1 MQLMPSIFFF
11 SRAARVRTPLCA
23 ICIICGLALAA
34 SAAIIPQSGFSGR
47 PGDGTCRDCHPAKT
61 LIDPDSLI
69 LTGLPDTLEPE
80 TVYPCTLYARYRGL
94 NEWTFEL
101 TAVDSLSNQAGTIEV
116 TDSLHTEIDDF
127 LDVQYF
133 KNNLKGAYVNRKDST
148 SWTFDYL
155 SPPAAN
161 GPVSFYW
168 CSYFKNRAKAPYYLL
183 EASRTIPL
191 RQDE

>member
-1 MQLMPSIFFF
+1 MQLMLNIPFF
-11 SRAARVRTPLCA
+11 SRVTRSQRCLCV
-23 ICIICGLALAA
+23 ICVICGFLMPV

-47 PGDGTCRDCHPAKT
+47 PGDGTCRDCHPSKT
-61 LIDPDSLI
+61 LIDSDSLI
-69 LTGLPDTLEPE
+69 LTGLPDTLDPE
-80 TVYPCTLYARYRGL
+80 TVYSCTLLARYHGL

-127 LDVQYF
+127 LNVQYF

-155 SPPAAN
+155 SPPATN

-168 CSYFKNRAKAPYYLL
+168 CAYFKNRAKAPYYLI
-183 EASRTIPL
+183 EASRSIPL

>member
-11 SRAARVRTPLCA
+11 SWAARVRTPICVVGA
-23 ICIICGLALAA
+23 ICVLALAA

-47 PGDGTCRDCHPAKT
+47 PGDGTCRDCHPSKT
-61 LIDPDSLI
+61 LIDSDSLI

-80 TVYPCTLYARYRGL
+80 TVYPCTLCARYHGL

-133 KNNLKGAYVNRKDST
+133 KNSLKGAWVNRKDST

-155 SPPAAN
+155 SPPATN

-168 CSYFKNRAKAPYYLL
+168 CSYFKNRSKPNYYLL

>member
-1 MQLMPSIFFF
+1 MPLMPRIAFF
-11 SRAARVRTPLCA
+11 SPVAQSLRCVCV
-23 ICIICGLALAA
+23 ICVICGFLAPA

-47 PGDGTCRDCHPAKT
+47 PGDGTCRDCHPTKS
-61 LIDPDSLI
+61 LVDPDSLI

-80 TVYPCTLYARYRGL
+80 TVYSCTLHARYHGL

-116 TDSLHTEIDDF
+116 TDSVHTEIDDF

-133 KNNLKGAYVNRKDST
+133 KNNLKGAWVNRKDST

-155 SPPAAN
+155 SPPAET

-168 CSYFKNRAKAPYYLL
+168 CAYFKNRAKAPYYLL

-191 RQDE
+191 RQVE

>member
-1 MQLMPSIFFF
+1 MPLMLSILFF
-11 SRAARVRTPLCA
+11 SRVVRIRTPLCVVSA
-23 ICIICGLALAA
+23 ICGLALAA
-34 SAAIIPQSGFSGR
+34 SASIIPQSGFSGR
-47 PGDGTCRDCHPAKT
+47 PGDGTCRDCHPVKS
-61 LIDPDSLI
+61 LLDPDSLI
-69 LTGLPDTLEPE
+69 LAGLPDTLEPG
-80 TVYPCTLYARYRGL
+80 TVYSCTLYARYHGL

-101 TAVDSLSNQAGTIEV
+101 TAVDSLSNQAGTITV
-116 TDSLHTEIDDF
+116 TDSEHTEIDNF

-155 SPPAAN
+155 SPPATT

-183 EASRTIPL
+183 QASRTIPL